1 MENIQIWRR
10 KHSISFRDEQQLT
23 KELGKGYWRGFM
35 KRNGLNV
42 KAKKG
47 VKFDSKRADW
57 CTYQNFEAMYA
68 DIYKEM
74 VMGKIAE
81 ELEQEVWFDK
91 EDDVVESEGEAF
103 GLQTKLQEIGK

>member
-1 MENIQIWRR
+1 
-10 KHSISFRDEQQLT
+10 
-23 KELGKGYWRGFM
+23 M

-68 DIYKEM
+68 DIHKEM

-81 ELEQEVWFDK
+81 EL
-91 EDDVVESEGEAF
+91 
-103 GLQTKLQEIGK
+103 